1 MKKALAIVMALVIAL
16 SMSAMAF
23 AADPVACQVCG
34 KLYDTA
40 ANAAACAKA
49 DAAEDDAA
57 ANTVYCA
64 DCGNTFANEGEFNK
78 HLALCNKKYCPKCQ
92 RPFADEKAYNEHVAA
107 CTYGDQK
114 DYVDLTIKDILTMI
128 IDLVKTN
135 AGQWDAIES
144 VVIRLVDFIENIGTG
159 LIPAADVN
167 GAVADLESALADFE
181 IPGINDLLN
190 QLKAKIKAM
199 YAGEKATTV
208 ATTEATTEA
217 EAPVDTGSA
226 SVGIAAFAAISVA
239 AAAAYVCTKKKA

>member
-1 MKKALAIVMALVIAL
+1 MKKVLAIVLALVMAL

-23 AADPVACQVCG
+23 AADETTTATDAVNATGLTCPHCKQTFYIEAQYNAHLTVCAV
-34 KLYDTA
+34 KT
-40 ANAAACAKA
+40 CTK
-49 DAAEDDAA
+49 
-57 ANTVYCA
+57 
-64 DCGNTFANEGEFNK
+64 CGEV
-78 HLALCNKKYCPKCQ
+78 
-92 RPFADEKAYNEHVAA
+92 FADEDAYNDHVQN
-107 CTYGDQK
+107 CTVGDVK
-114 DYVDLTIKDILTMI
+114 DYINLDVKTILEMI
-128 IDLVKTN
+128 IDLVKSSWE
-135 AGQWDAIES
+135 QWGDIES
-144 VVIRLVDFIENIGTG
+144 VVVRLVDFIENIGTG

-181 IPGINDLLN
+181 IPGISDLLN

-208 ATTEATTEA
+208 ATTEATTKV

>member
-23 AADPVACQVCG
+23 AADPVACQICG

-49 DAAEDDAA
+49 HSADDAA

-167 GAVADLESALADFE
+167 GAVADLEAALADFE
-181 IPGINDLLN
+181 IPGISDLLN

-208 ATTEATTEA
+208 ATTETTTEVV
-217 EAPVDTGSA
+217 EPSDTGSA